1 MLEFILK
8 DGSKLEMPEGCK
20 IEEVAQKISAG
31 LARASL
37 AARLDGEIVEM
48 NHVAD

>member
-31 LARASL
+31 LAQIGRA
-37 AARLDGEIVEM
+37 
-48 NHVAD
+48 HV

>member
-20 IEEVAQKISAG
+20 IEEVAQKSAPA
-31 LARASL
+31 LHAHL
-37 AARLDGEIVEM
+37 LRLVLT
-48 NHVAD
+48 AKSSK